1 MVLGFILVILLQIPT
16 IETYSAFHFWQ
27 ILPALQDQSKAFY
40 GATVRMQEGLWSRWP
55 FVVAQTICAPLTMV
69 VVPYLALVWFETR
82 RYAFPLLI
90 VLAAAVSTSIMVG
103 RDFQLFLAAI
113 LVACSWVIARVR
125 RRVGFSWKDAAILG
139 GGSVLLML
147 LFGLRKWERMSGQAF
162 CAPGVASC
170 EVTHGKVSLWDSI
183 TVTLASY
190 ASQGLEGLGHAFN
203 ATWAFGGGYSHSPA
217 VAAIF
222 NSVFGARQSPVVT
235 LQLDGLG
242 WSSTGYWSTGF
253 AAIAND
259 VPWVLIPL
267 VLAAQGGLLAL
278 SWRAALKEGD
288 WLSTAVFAYTF
299 FTLLF
304 MPLTLQL
311 ATSGPLYVG
320 YVVLIVMFVIRSALR
335 YCRGKQAAAQEQSN
349 MNGTDTDVG
358 STVETR

>member
-1 MVLGFILVILLQIPT
+1 L
-16 IETYSAFHFWQ
+16 
-27 ILPALQDQSKAFY
+27 
-40 GATVRMQEGLWSRWP
+40 
-55 FVVAQTICAPLTMV
+55 VVAQTICAPLTMA
-69 VVPYLALVWFETR
+69 VVPYLSLRWFETR
-82 RYAFPLLI
+82 RFLVPLLI

-113 LVACSWVIARVR
+113 LVACSWVVARVR
-125 RRVGFSWKDAAILG
+125 RRVGFSWKDAAVLG
-139 GGSVLLML
+139 GGSLLLLL
-147 LFGLRKWERMSGQAF
+147 LFGLRKWQRMSEQAF
-162 CAPGVASC
+162 CAPGVDSC
-170 EVTHGKVSLWDSI
+170 QVLHGKWSLWDSI
-183 TVTLASY
+183 SVTLASY
-190 ASQGLEGLGHAFN
+190 ASQGFEGLGHALN

-222 NSVFGARQSPVVT
+222 NSVFGERQDPVVT

-253 AAIAND
+253 ASIAND

-267 VLAAQGGLLAL
+267 VLAAEGVLLAL
-278 SWRAALKEGD
+278 SWRATLKDGD

-320 YVVLIVMFVIRSALR
+320 YVVLIVMFIIRSMLR
-335 YCRGKQAAAQEQSN
+335 YYRGKRASAKKQGILNVSGADA
-349 MNGTDTDVG
+349 G
-358 STVETR
+358 SAVETR